1 MAKSS
6 VVLMSLRNMSMPS
19 FVLDEKTGLEET
31 GMVHRIRRVKERKT
45 TAGGPARNE
54 LMGLSTWLATA
65 SSWVCSLVNV
75 RTSKSRENA
84 GTGSFKL
91 VKTFWGHCGAGWP
104 KRRTIVVR
112 DASGGSHPIPRETPL
127 AEVFFHR
134 ER

>member
-1 MAKSS
+1 MARSS

-19 FVLDEKTGLEET
+19 FVFDGKNGTRGNRI
-31 GMVHRIRRVKERKT
+31 VHRIRRAEERKT
-45 TAGGPARNE
+45 AAGWTSAER
-54 LMGLSTWLATA
+54 LATA

-112 DASGGSHPIPRETPL
+112 DASGGGHPIPRETPL